1 MAFRFSELEEAFFFF
16 AYDKDR
22 KISSKEVGA
31 VVRSVG
37 LNPTEGQLKEMTA
50 EVDRCKYLFLNPES
64 QCKQF
69 LQD

>member
-1 MAFRFSELEEAFFFF
+1 MEEAFFFF

-50 EVDRCKYLFLNPES
+50 EVDRCK
-64 QCKQF
+64 
-69 LQD
+69 